1 MNCKLI
7 GTPEQLQIIRNA
19 MHCAVYDEDGG
30 AKNARHS
37 AIELCGKTGTAEIGT
52 RERHYKNAWFAG
64 FGTSPD
70 TGKTY
75 TIVVFVEY
83 AVSGGRSA
91 APLAAAFF
99 EQWTP
104 E

>member
-1 MNCKLI
+1 M
-7 GTPEQLQIIRNA
+7 
-19 MHCAVYDEDGG
+19 
-30 AKNARHS
+30 
-37 AIELCGKTGTAEIGT
+37 ELRGKTGTAEVGSGAK
-52 RERHYKNAWFAG
+52 RYKNTWFAG

-75 TIVVFVEY
+75 TIVVFVEHGI
-83 AVSGGRSA
+83 SGGYTA
-91 APLAAAFF
+91 APIAAKFF